1 MADLI
6 GTSVNRNKRWAI
18 GWLMAACL
26 LFATLI
32 GFQIVPVHA
41 ADSSEVVE
49 RTVKAAYLYK
59 FGNFIEWPEQAFSN
73 QNSAFTIGVIGADSF
88 ADELEQI
95 VSGRAVN
102 GRPVTVQRLWIDD
115 PLAGVN
121 VLFIG
126 HSQNSRL
133 GEILAAAKGQPVLTV
148 TESEKGIALGSMI
161 NFVVIDGRLRFEV
174 APKAAG
180 MGKLVISA
188 RLLAAA
194 YKVAMGTS

>member
-1 MADLI
+1 
-6 GTSVNRNKRWAI
+6 
-18 GWLMAACL
+18 MAACL